1 VCAGYDDDGYDDGAG
16 CRLFDDYLMRI
27 CFCLV
32 EILIQGDGVERA
44 GIIIGQH
51 AGRGENVRAV
61 VEVYGEGGK
70 GRGEE
75 EAAQREGMMR
85 GGVGERMG
93 LGEEREEEL

>member
-1 VCAGYDDDGYDDGAG
+1 
-16 CRLFDDYLMRI
+16 LFDDYLMRI

-61 VEVYGEGGK
+61 VEVYGEGRK
-70 GRGEE
+70 GRGEEE
-75 EAAQREGMMR
+75 EAAQREEGMMR
-85 GGVGERMG
+85 GGVER
-93 LGEEREEEL
+93 EWAWERREEEL

>member
-1 VCAGYDDDGYDDGAG
+1 MCAGFDDDDGAG

-85 GGVGERMG
+85 GGVER
-93 LGEEREEEL
+93 EWAWERREEEL